1 MDHIRIGWRWLE
13 RTLNGIIDTVNR
25 QKPVGSATIAVEES
39 PSGELLKVVGQQD
52 QQGGGGGGGG
62 VGPKGGNLQ
71 QLAVIDDSSGTVET
85 LFLWYLGT
93 RPNTKSTSTPS

>member
-39 PSGELLKVVGQQD
+39 PSGALLKVVGQQD

-62 VGPKGGNLQ
+62 GGPKGGSWQ
-71 QLAVIDDSSGTVET
+71 QLAVIDDSSGTCVT
-85 LFLWYLGT
+85 KYLWYWGT
-93 RPNTKSTSTPS
+93 SPTTNPTPAPS